1 LIGVL
6 ATAAPSPA
14 ARAQSEAAAT
24 ADTGGIEEIVV
35 TSRRVEEKLQTTGVS
50 IEAFTQSK
58 LDELGVKTLTDLS
71 NFTPNVQIE
80 AKSGNASQGLSIKIR
95 GIGVS
100 DVDYLYSD
108 PSVAL
113 YIDGVFQSRAA
124 GTQFDLFD
132 LERVEILRGPQ
143 GTLYGKN
150 SLGGAV
156 NIITRKP
163 DGAESA
169 DVTMTVGNYGEL
181 DFLGHFNTT
190 LVDDKLFAS
199 VAVDSVQ
206 HDGYYKNVYLSGLDP
221 ENGDRQGVRGAFRWL
236 PTDGLTVDFVSDY
249 SRQNQHAPGFRM
261 ETIAPKG
268 LAATALTAAGF
279 SPTAYA
285 VGNSPSPGAL
295 ATASLDYGNGA
306 GLYLPQGAG
315 DRGRSA
321 DDADFTDQALTIA
334 WDLSPTMSLRSTTG
348 YREFNRFL
356 AQDIDG
362 TPAPIA
368 NQVKGDHGQSL
379 TSELQFNAK
388 FFDERLNLV
397 AGLFGLHEN
406 LYEDQSNDLLTG
418 LAATITSLRA
428 ISTRAI
434 RAYDNRDL
442 AGYSHLIFNVTDNFR
457 LNAGI
462 RYSWER
468 KEDNEVDSLLVSNA
482 VTDAVQATK
491 KWESTTPQFG
501 AEYTINDN
509 MFSYATIA
517 KGYASGGFS
526 SALAAIG
533 GIQEYNP
540 ESLWSYEAGFK
551 SEFFEHT
558 LRFNAAAFYMDYSNI
573 VVQSFSETANGT
585 PVNIYANAGKA
596 TVKGLEVDLEWR
608 PIKSLTVTAGLGLLD
623 QKFLQFGIGAN
634 GRQIPAASA
643 HFLDSPDTTL
653 SATIQ
658 YTVPMDEKLG
668 ALTVEGG
675 WSYRSRSYLD
685 NVNVTT
691 SYQDPYSLF
700 DGHLTYQLPGGHIS
714 ATLYAENITNQV
726 YVVRGLN
733 LMSSLGYTLGVFGP
747 PQTYGLRLKYKF

>member
-1 LIGVL
+1 MPYISTGYFNPAQRERNLIYSTLIASRFFGGRKAL
-6 ATAAPSPA
+6 STA
-14 ARAQSEAAAT
+14 R
-24 ADTGGIEEIVV
+24 
-35 TSRRVEEKLQTTGVS
+35 
-50 IEAFTQSK
+50 
-58 LDELGVKTLTDLS
+58 
-71 NFTPNVQIE
+71 
-80 AKSGNASQGLSIKIR
+80 IR
-95 GIGVS
+95 S
-100 DVDYLYSD
+100 
-108 PSVAL
+108 A
-113 YIDGVFQSRAA
+113 
-124 GTQFDLFD
+124 
-132 LERVEILRGPQ
+132 
-143 GTLYGKN
+143 
-150 SLGGAV
+150 GAV
-156 NIITRKP
+156 NIITHKP
-163 DGAESA
+163 SGAESA

-199 VAVDSVQ
+199 IAVDSIQ

-221 ENGDRQGVRGAFRWL
+221 ENGDRQGLRGAFRWL

-249 SRQNQHAPGFRM
+249 SRQNQNAPGFRM

-268 LAATALTAAGF
+268 LAATALAAAGF

-285 VGNSPSPGAL
+285 VGNSPSPGEL

-306 GLYLPQGAG
+306 GLYLPPGAG

-368 NQVKGDHGQSL
+368 DQVKGDHGQSL

-406 LYEDQSNDLLTG
+406 LYEDQANDLLTG
-418 LAATITSLRA
+418 LAASITALKA

-442 AGYSHLIFNVTDNFR
+442 AGYSHLIFNVTDDFR

-482 VTDAVQATK
+482 VTDATQATK

-501 AEYTINDN
+501 AEYTVNDEI
-509 MFSYATIA
+509 FTYATIA

-526 SALAAIG
+526 SALAG
-533 GIQEYNP
+533 VGIQEYNP

-573 VVQSFSETANGT
+573 VVQSFSATANGT
-585 PVNIYANAGKA
+585 PVNVYANAGKA
-596 TVKGLEVDLEWR
+596 TG
-608 PIKSLTVTAGLGLLD
+608 
-623 QKFLQFGIGAN
+623 Q
-634 GRQIPAASA
+634 
-643 HFLDSPDTTL
+643 
-653 SATIQ
+653 
-658 YTVPMDEKLG
+658 
-668 ALTVEGG
+668 
-675 WSYRSRSYLD
+675 
-685 NVNVTT
+685 
-691 SYQDPYSLF
+691 
-700 DGHLTYQLPGGHIS
+700 
-714 ATLYAENITNQV
+714 
-726 YVVRGLN
+726 
-733 LMSSLGYTLGVFGP
+733 GP
-747 PQTYGLRLKYKF
+747 